1 MTSAPSR
8 HSRFAVLS
16 FALRPAL
23 LLCAFVLA
31 SSARA
36 DDENLALGNPSGAL
50 VPTTPTATDPQA
62 STPGLDF
69 DNVLLEKTE
78 FALSYNR
85 KNGGPNWV
93 SWHLAQADRGR
104 SGRADN
110 FRPDET
116 LPPEWAIRPTDY
128 RASGY
133 DRGHQCP
140 SGDRTSSPEANSV
153 TFLMSNMLPQAPS
166 LNRGMWAKFED
177 YCRDQLKGG
186 ENEEYIICG
195 GVGSKERIG
204 GGKVNVP
211 ASCWKVA
218 VLLPTGAADVARIDA
233 GTRVVAILIP
243 NDGAALEGKTWRDF
257 LVSVDRVEEATGYD
271 FLSNVPKPL
280 QEIIEAKV
288 DSGRAPSRSQSSTA
302 TDSN

>member
-1 MTSAPSR
+1 M
-8 HSRFAVLS
+8 
-16 FALRPAL
+16 
-23 LLCAFVLA
+23 
-31 SSARA
+31 
-36 DDENLALGNPSGAL
+36 
-50 VPTTPTATDPQA
+50 
-62 STPGLDF
+62 
-69 DNVLLEKTE
+69 LLEKRE
-78 FALSYNR
+78 FALSYSH

-93 SWHLAQADRGR
+93 RWHLAQSDKGG
-104 SGRADN
+104 SGRTDD
-110 FRPDET
+110 FRPDPS
-116 LPPEWAIRPTDY
+116 LPPEWWIKPGDY

-153 TFLMSNMLPQAPS
+153 TILMSNMLPQAPT

-186 ENEEYIICG
+186 ENEVYIVCG
-195 GVGSKERIG
+195 GTGSKERIG

-218 VLLPTGAADVARIDA
+218 VLLPTGESDVSRIDA

-257 LVSVDRVEEATGYD
+257 LVSVDQVEEATGYD
-271 FLSNVPKPL
+271 FLSNVSREA
-280 QEIIEAKV
+280 QESLEAKV
-288 DSGRAPSRSQSSTA
+288 DSGRAPSRVTRLPKPASELRKQKTGSDTSSRFCRAHRTVA
-302 TDSN
+302 ALFQGWGGDFS